1 MRRALRLSLE
11 LLGLLW
17 TSQALAGPAPVLG
30 PRLALELRAAQAA
43 PTLRGPA
50 SRSLVTTWDAPG
62 QAPAAAVCVGQVCV
76 LEAPADALAAL
87 LARPGLLRADRP
99 GVFHPRL
106 DQAGESLRLPEARA
120 RFGLTGQGVLV
131 ALVDTGLDW
140 GHPDFLDEAG
150 QTRVAWLLDQTLP
163 ATGLHPEL
171 EALGGGAVFSA
182 AELQAALDGQSGAAL
197 GAGQDTFGHGTHV
210 AGVAAG
216 DDPLYTGVAPGARLV
231 AVKAMGAEDA
241 GFDEARVLRAL
252 AFVAEAARL
261 EGQPVALNLSLGS
274 QMGAHDG
281 SEAVELALTQLA
293 RGSAPR
299 CGVAVAAGNEGLLWL
314 HARAPVADVLRL
326 GLRVAD
332 AEPPAPDRPA
342 RVVVDLWHDQALEV
356 GVESPGGVRSEAV
369 SGHGPNRAVDQRDTF
384 GRVQLVAAAEAAPEN
399 GWWRTT
405 LTLSG
410 EAGAPLE
417 LGDWYLVVRGHAAR
431 LDAWIGELDLLGTP
445 LPRFV
450 DHQDPGTMVG
460 PPATAADVVAVVA
473 RHHRTGWTDAAGD
486 THEAGVPPGALASF
500 STRGPTRDG
509 RLSPT
514 LAAPG
519 VSVASSLSADADPRT
534 PGSLFYAGGSLRQ
547 VLPDGRHALASGTSM
562 AAPFATGLM
571 ALLLEQDPGRTGAEL
586 RALLELGG
594 VADADTGRALFE
606 PGWGLGKADALRLL
620 DLGAGAQGG
629 APVPAEGLCGAS
641 ELWLPDD
648 GSSWVWAMAVPR
660 DEAGLNAGPGLAV
673 DIEASSAAFDGP
685 VEDRGDGL
693 YLRALRAAVP
703 RGRELTLR
711 CAVGGAPF
719 SASPRLRVA
728 RSYQEA
734 SDPGFGQDGGCA
746 EAGGSDAGPG
756 LLLLALGLAG
766 LARRRR

>member
-1 MRRALRLSLE
+1 MRRARLLAC
-11 LLGLLW
+11 LGTGLL
-17 TSQALAGPAPVLG
+17 LAGAARAGPVLG
-30 PRLALELRAAQAA
+30 PRLALELRAAGDR
-43 PTLRGPA
+43 PGLREADPGQ
-50 SRSLVTTWDAPG
+50 LVTTWDAPG
-62 QAPAAAVCVGQVCV
+62 QAPAGAVCVGRAC
-76 LEAPADALAAL
+76 ALVWPRAALPAL
-87 LARPGLLRADRP
+87 LARPGLRRVDRP
-99 GVFHPRL
+99 GRFRPRL
-106 DQAGESLRLPEARA
+106 EQAGASLRLPEARA
-120 RFGLTGQGVLV
+120 SYRLTGQGVLV

-140 GHPDFLDEAG
+140 GHPDFLDPAG

-163 ATGLHPEL
+163 AAGLHPEL

-197 GAGQDTFGHGTHV
+197 GAGRDTFGHGTHV

-216 DDPLYTGVAPGARLV
+216 DDPLYAGVAPGARLV
-231 AVKAMGAEDA
+231 AVKAMGAGDT

-261 EGQPVALNLSLGS
+261 EGAPVALNLSLGS
-274 QMGAHDG
+274 QMGAHNG

-299 CGVAVAAGNEGLLWL
+299 CGVAVAAGNEGQLWL
-314 HARAPVADVLRL
+314 HARAPVADELRL
-326 GLRVAD
+326 GLRVAE
-332 AEPPAPDRPA
+332 AEPPSPDRPA
-342 RVVVDLWHDQALEV
+342 RVVVDLWHDAALEV
-356 GVESPGGVRSEAV
+356 RVESPAGARSEPV
-369 SGHGPNRAVDQRDTF
+369 SGRGPNLAVDQRDTY
-384 GRVQLVAAAEAAPEN
+384 GRVQLVAAAEAAPES
-399 GWWRTT
+399 GLWRTT

-417 LGDWYLVVRGHAAR
+417 LGDWALVVRGSAGR

-460 PPATAADVVAVVA
+460 PPATAADAVAVAA
-473 RHHRTGWTDAAGD
+473 RHHRTDWTDAVGEVHL
-486 THEAGVPPGALASF
+486 TGVPPGALASF

-514 LAAPG
+514 LTAPG
-519 VSVASSLSADADPRT
+519 VAVASSLSADADPRT
-534 PGSLFYAGGSLRQ
+534 PASMFYAGGSLRL
-547 VLPDGRHALASGTSM
+547 VLPDGRHALGSGTSM

-571 ALLLEQDPGRTGAEL
+571 ALLLEQDPERTGAEL

-594 VADADTGRALFE
+594 LADADTGRALFE
-606 PGWGLGKADALRLL
+606 PGWGLGKAEAARLL
-620 DLGAGAQGG
+620 GLGAGEPGG
-629 APVPAEGLCGAS
+629 APAEAEGLCGAS

-648 GSSWVWAMAVPR
+648 GSRVWAVAVPR
-660 DEAGLNAGPGLAV
+660 DAAGLNAGPGLPIT
-673 DIEASSAAFDGP
+673 IEADGAAFDGP

-703 RGRELTLR
+703 RGRVLALR
-711 CAVGGAPF
+711 CAAGGEPF
-719 SASPRLRVA
+719 SAAPELRVA

-734 SDPGFGQDGGCA
+734 SDPDFGRDGGCA
-746 EAGGSDAGPG
+746 SAGALGGGPA
-756 LLLLALGLAG
+756 LLLSALGLAG
-766 LARRRR
+766 LGRRAR